1 MGPAAVS
8 LPFCGPVPPSGGPDE
23 RARTETS
30 ENPHRCNKITK
41 FDDYRSKS
49 KSKKKHRYLLPS
61 DVDVQCAAE
70 RR

>member
-23 RARTETS
+23 RVRIVTS
-30 ENPHRCNKITK
+30 ENPHRCKKEITK
-41 FDDYRSKS
+41 LDDHRS

-61 DVDVQCAAE
+61 GVGVQCAAE

>member
-1 MGPAAVS
+1 MDPAAVS

-41 FDDYRSKS
+41 FDDYRSRP
-49 KSKKKHRYLLPS
+49 KKKHRYLLPS
-61 DVDVQCAAE
+61 DFDVQCAAE